1 MTVLILFDVDGTLT
15 VSGQKICCDMIL
27 KLEELSKLK
36 NIHIGIVGGSDF
48 KKQEEQLG
56 KDILLLFK
64 WIFSENGLVSMY
76 EGREIN
82 KESIVNKLGNNHF
95 TELINICLLELSKT
109 KNPIK
114 RGNFIQH
121 RNGIVNVSPIGRSC
135 TLSERK
141 DFYDKD
147 NTHKW
152 REDLITR
159 IKNKWVKYKWFNN
172 YENLTDLDFSI
183 GGQISIDIFP
193 VGWDK
198 TFCLSFVKNKYD
210 LIYFFGDKTFEGGN
224 DYKICNHPIV
234 KGYTVKS
241 PNDTIKYINQLF
253 IKHDNI

>member
-1 MTVLILFDVDGTLT
+1 MTSAVLKDN
-15 VSGQKICCDMIL
+15 
-27 KLEELSKLK
+27 LK
-36 NIHIGIVGGSDF
+36 NKIF
-48 KKQEEQLG
+48 KFDDLERQLLLIKKNGLG
-56 KDILLLFK
+56 KLTSTLSRGSKVGTSLLTINIDPEPLRVSAFSNTDL
-64 WIFSENGLVSMY
+64 SENLGDYVLGLKSSY
-76 EGREIN
+76 
-82 KESIVNKLGNNHF
+82 
-95 TELINICLLELSKT
+95 TTKT

-198 TFCLSFVKNKYD
+198 TFCLSFVKNED
-210 LIYFFGDKTFEGGN
+210 SL
-224 DYKICNHPIV
+224 
-234 KGYTVKS
+234 
-241 PNDTIKYINQLF
+241 
-253 IKHDNI
+253 